1 MSKIIDHQISKH
13 FKGKDHFDRGTL
25 SSFLTDLDPE
35 ITESAL
41 AWRINDLVKRKVID
55 QVKLGIYTISEKEVY
70 QPFVSDKLASL
81 SKIVAKEFDALEYC
95 LWTTEWLNDFTR
107 HQFGTFFYILEVEKD
122 FLEEVFNAYSEYKQ
136 FRVYLDPNEDIME
149 RYVERYVESE
159 ISIILKP
166 LVSRSPK
173 QKVAIKEQPRDEI
186 YVPTLEKILIDV
198 YSDSVTFYAIQG
210 SEMNTLFENALKRY
224 QINFTKLISY
234 ARRRNKEDQIKSFL
248 ENNFGDFVKDIL
260 K

>member
-1 MSKIIDHQISKH
+1 MSKIIDRQISKR
-13 FKGKDHFDRGTL
+13 FKGKGHFNRGTL

-35 ITESAL
+35 ISESAL
-41 AWRINDLVKRKVID
+41 TWRIHDLVNRKVID
-55 QVKLGIYTISEKEVY
+55 QVKLGVYTISEKEVY
-70 QPFVSDKLASL
+70 QPFVSNKLGRL

-95 LWTTEWLNDFTR
+95 LWSTEWLNDFTR

-149 RYVERYVESE
+149 RYVESE

-166 LVSRSPK
+166 LISRSPK
-173 QKVAIKEQPRDEI
+173 QKVAIKEKSKDEI

-198 YSDSVTFYAIQG
+198 YSDAVTFYAIQG

-234 ARRRNKEDQIKSFL
+234 ARRRNKEDQIKSYL
-248 ENNFGDFVKDIL
+248 ENNFGDFVKDIF